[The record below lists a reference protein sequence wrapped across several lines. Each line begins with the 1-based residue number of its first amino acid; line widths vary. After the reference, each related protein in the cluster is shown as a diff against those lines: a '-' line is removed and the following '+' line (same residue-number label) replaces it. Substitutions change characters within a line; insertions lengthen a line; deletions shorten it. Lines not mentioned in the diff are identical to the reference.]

1 MDKIIFFTALTAD
14 SSATNSVMEL
24 PSVSALFFRII
35 LSLFLIIFIVYFIL
49 RIINQQ
55 QKLRDNQ
62 RKWVKILDYQ
72 PLGPNRGL
80 YLMELDDLTCI
91 VAVSD
96 SQISIVKKI
105 ETDSP
110 RWKEIKENLQEI
122 ENIMPFR
129 ISRFFKEGFPLRKNN
144 EELNRQR
151 FQQQLAEQLR
161 KSQHLSHEIIKGR
174 DRDE

>member
-1 MDKIIFFTALTAD
+1 MDKIIFFSALTAD

-24 PSVSALFFRII
+24 PSVGALFFRII

-62 RKWVKILDYQ
+62 RKWIKILDYQ

-96 SQISIVKKI
+96 GQISILKQIK
-105 ETDSP
+105 TDSP
-110 RWKEIKENLQEI
+110 KWKEIKENLQEI

-129 ISRFFKEGFPLRKNN
+129 IGRFFKEGFPLRKNGD
-144 EELNRQR
+144 ELKHER

-161 KSQHLSHEIIKGR
+161 KSQHLSHEIIKGG